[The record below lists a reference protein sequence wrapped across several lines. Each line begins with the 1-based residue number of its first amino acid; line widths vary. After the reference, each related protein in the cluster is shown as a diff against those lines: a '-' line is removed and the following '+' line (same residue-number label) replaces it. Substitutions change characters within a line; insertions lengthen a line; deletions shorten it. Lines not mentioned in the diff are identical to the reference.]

1 MTFGLSV
8 SEASWSA
15 IIAAGSG
22 LFGAVIG
29 GALAAWGSVK
39 AVRVAS
45 ENLESNEIR
54 RQKIQCVV
62 ALYGLRWVAGQG
74 NAPEEYRAKLSYEMC
89 KIVSLWAD
97 DTNVMVVLRDFHAE
111 TVIGGEKATQR
122 LVQLLKLLGNGTGLP
137 FDQLGDT
144 DIKSGLSWIK
154 SRS

>member
-1 MTFGLSV
+1 LSAV
-8 SEASWSA
+8 
-15 IIAAGSG
+15 IAAVSG
-22 LFGAVIG
+22 LLGAVIG
-29 GALAAWGSVK
+29 GALAAWGSVR

-89 KIVSLWAD
+89 KIVSLWANNA
-97 DTNVMVVLRDFHAE
+97 NVTAVLRDFHAE
-111 TVIGGEKATQR
+111 TAVGSDQATQR

-144 DIKSGLSWIK
+144 DIRSSLSWIK
-154 SRS
+154 SGR